1 MGLNRAKKLIQDTT
15 IAELRGKGLTC
26 REISAKLGIHFTQIA
41 RRLKDSDVQDI
52 LQETVKFYALHAEEI
67 REKFIG
73 LCKHRD
79 PLVKGKNITEYH
91 KVMGM
96 AGPQTS
102 IFIESFY
109 QDNRKQIISPHVQA
123 IINQYSSNSPIEV
136 ELIEDKG
143 SKAE

>member
-1 MGLNRAKKLIQDTT
+1 MGVNIVKKAIQDTT
-15 IAELRGKGLTC
+15 IAELRSQGLTC

-52 LQETVKFYALHAEEI
+52 MNETFKFYSLHAEEI

-73 LCKHRD
+73 LCKHSNPD
-79 PLVKGKNITEYH
+79 IKSKNIAEYH

-96 AGPQTS
+96 NSPHAS
-102 IFIESFY
+102 IYIANLY

-123 IINQYSSNSPIEV
+123 IINQYSSNLPINI
-136 ELIEDKG
+136 ELIEDKS
-143 SKAE
+143 SKGE